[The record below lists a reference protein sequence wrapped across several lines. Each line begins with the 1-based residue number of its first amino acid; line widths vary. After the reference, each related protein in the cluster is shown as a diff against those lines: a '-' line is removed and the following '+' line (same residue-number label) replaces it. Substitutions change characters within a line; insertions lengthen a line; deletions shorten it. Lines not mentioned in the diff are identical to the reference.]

1 MNDGVVVFMYACVG
15 RLQLNVDKSFEDGQ
29 QGLIAL
35 KRSTGVPTTRVRHL
49 LRVSPIRID
58 ASIWLVPIYDITSN
72 EMIEMSLP
80 TQSIIDCGFPP
91 HSLHPPFVT
100 NMNEVMTYATVLSDL
115 GRSSRSSS
123 SSSSSWSRNSHYNRY
138 GSYD

>member
-1 MNDGVVVFMYACVG
+1 MNDGVVVFVYACVG

-72 EMIEMSLP
+72 GIYHLNENHLP
-80 TQSIIDCGFPP
+80 QLLYNEHTY
-91 HSLHPPFVT
+91 
-100 NMNEVMTYATVLSDL
+100 MN
-115 GRSSRSSS
+115 
-123 SSSSSWSRNSHYNRY
+123 
-138 GSYD
+138 